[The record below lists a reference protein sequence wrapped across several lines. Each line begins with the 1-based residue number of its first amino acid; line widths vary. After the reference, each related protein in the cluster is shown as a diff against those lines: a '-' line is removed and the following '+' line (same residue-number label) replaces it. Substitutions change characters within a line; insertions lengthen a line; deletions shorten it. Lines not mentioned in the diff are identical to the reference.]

1 MMMRPLLIA
10 LAATLAAGSIA
21 CTHEHTFATVTP
33 ARAQLQRGGA
43 RRVAIVMD
51 ERLVHARYETSTD
64 GHTFVFHNA
73 PVMVAGALQSALAG
87 SVAAVQAFPGVPST
101 GFDVQV
107 IPELGIEATG
117 MMNHHCKVRFAL
129 TVANARGQPVVRREL
144 ETDESFVP
152 IVNGPAA
159 CETAMLAAFN
169 GVAYQ
174 ALAGID
180 AIP

>member
-1 MMMRPLLIA
+1 MIVVAAA
-10 LAATLAAGSIA
+10 LVGATA

-51 ERLVHARYETSTD
+51 ERLVRPRYETSTD
-64 GHTFVFHNA
+64 GHTFVFYKA
-73 PVMVAGALQSALAG
+73 PVLVESALQGALAG
-87 SVAAVQAFPGVPST
+87 SVAVVQAFPGAPAA

-117 MMNHHCKVRFAL
+117 MLNHHCKVHFAL
-129 TVANARGQPVVRREL
+129 TVADARGQPVVRREGD
-144 ETDESFVP
+144 TDETFMQVA
-152 IVNGPAA
+152 NGTAA
-159 CETAMLAAFN
+159 CETAVLAAFN

-180 AIP
+180 ALR